1 MFPEDRV
8 LVGVINRKGDLQL
21 VQKAGWYRIPQIRM
35 KNGIN
40 AEYLAF
46 FLSGSASK
54 GRESGVYYYAEKRGL
69 ELAYRK
75 DLLPKEA
82 DHPRAN
88 DVYYKVQLGPLIEK
102 NPPVLNPTRRS
113 ISFVYTTWDR
123 FVQAQTIADLY
134 SKDDYFVERIFH
146 ALRENGVYAIERTWS
161 AETPGTP
168 AQIRILCER
177 GTVQASTEKNDN
189 FLYLDQDQ
197 KEDELLASILARI
210 ASEGGPVMVN
220 IPYD

>member
-8 LVGVINRKGDLQL
+8 LVGVINRKRDLQT
-21 VQKAGWYRIPQIRM
+21 VQNEGWYRIPQVRM
-35 KNGIN
+35 PRGVN

-46 FLSGSASK
+46 FLSSK
-54 GRESGVYYYAEKRGL
+54 AFKDRESGIYYYAEKRGL

-82 DHPRAN
+82 DHRRAN
-88 DVYYKVQLGPLIEK
+88 ETYYKVQLGRLIEK
-102 NPPVLNPTRRS
+102 SPPVLNPTRRT

-123 FVQAQTIADLY
+123 FVHAETISDLY

-146 ALRENGVYAIERTWS
+146 ALRDNGVYAAERTWS
-161 AETPGTP
+161 AEYPGVAP
-168 AQIRILCER
+168 QIRILCEK
-177 GTVQASTEKNDN
+177 GTIKASTEAGEGLF
-189 FLYLDQDQ
+189 FLDKDQG
-197 KEDELLASILARI
+197 EDKMLASILARI
-210 ASEGGPVMVN
+210 ASEGGPVMLS